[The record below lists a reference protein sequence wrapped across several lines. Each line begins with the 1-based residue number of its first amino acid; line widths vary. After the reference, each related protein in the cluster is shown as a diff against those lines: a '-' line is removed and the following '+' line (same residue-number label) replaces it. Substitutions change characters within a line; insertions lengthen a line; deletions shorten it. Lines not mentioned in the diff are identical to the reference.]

1 MITKNIVITNK
12 IGIHARPAG
21 LIVKECRKFESIMTI
36 KKNNVEANMKSI
48 YSLMKLQ
55 VKQGDLVT
63 IEADGPD
70 EAHALED
77 IILLI
82 NTNLE

>member
-1 MITKNIVITNK
+1 MMTKNIVITNK

-21 LIVKECRKFESIMTI
+21 LIVKECKKFESIMTI
-36 KKNNVEANMKSI
+36 KKNNVEADMKSI

-55 VKQGDLVT
+55 VKQGDSVT

-70 EAHALED
+70 EAQALED
-77 IILLI
+77 IVFLI